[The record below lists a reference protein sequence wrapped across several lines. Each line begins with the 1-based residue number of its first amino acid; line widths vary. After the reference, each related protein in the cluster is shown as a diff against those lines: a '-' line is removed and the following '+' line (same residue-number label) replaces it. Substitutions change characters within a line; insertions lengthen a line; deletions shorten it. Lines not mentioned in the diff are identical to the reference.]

1 VFLPP
6 SPLATSFFSFFF
18 FFFFHICDVEILAK
32 IAPKIAKLVKI
43 TLEKHINPKLKKAK
57 IQFKEKQCFQPQP
70 PQTRK
75 KTILYT

>member
-6 SPLATSFFSFFF
+6 SPLATGFFSFLFF
-18 FFFFHICDVEILAK
+18 SFHICDVEILAK

-57 IQFKEKQCFQPQP
+57 LRLKEKQCFQPQP